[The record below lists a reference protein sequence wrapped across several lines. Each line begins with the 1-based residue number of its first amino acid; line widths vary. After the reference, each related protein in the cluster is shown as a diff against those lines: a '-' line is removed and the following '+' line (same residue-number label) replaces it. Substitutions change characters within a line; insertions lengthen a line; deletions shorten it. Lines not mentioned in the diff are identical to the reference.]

1 MTIPIQ
7 AEAVKDG
14 QWWVAEFSLDGR
26 AYGTQARRIDQ
37 LQDMVADAA
46 ALMSGADKD
55 DFDVAILVDYGPYTE
70 AVQQYQEKAR
80 DLARAEEETSLAS
93 RRAVAALRQAGM
105 SMRDIGTIMGISYQ
119 RAAQLAR

>member
-14 QWWVAEFSLDGR
+14 QWWVAEFSLDER
-26 AYGTQARRIDQ
+26 TYGTQARRIDQ

-46 ALMSGADKD
+46 ALMSGADKA
-55 DFDVAILVDYGPYTE
+55 DFDVAISVDYGPYTE

>member
-46 ALMSGADKD
+46 ALMSGADKA
-55 DFDVAILVDYGPYTE
+55 DFDVAISVDYGPYTE

>member
-46 ALMSGADKD
+46 ALMSGAD
-55 DFDVAILVDYGPYTE
+55 
-70 AVQQYQEKAR
+70 R
-80 DLARAEEETSLAS
+80 MTS
-93 RRAVAALRQAGM
+93 M
-105 SMRDIGTIMGISYQ
+105 
-119 RAAQLAR
+119 